1 MAQKKQQNYIK
12 KENQHGKFLQKGDAS
27 AAERRKTIGKN
38 LSFGSS
44 EAYKLLRTNLMLS
57 MADEGSCKIIGITSA
72 LRGEGKSTTAANLA
86 YSLAQSGKQTLLLEA
101 DMRIPIQASVFR
113 IEEKPGLSHVLTGMS
128 SLTEAI
134 RQQTPI
140 HTMSILP
147 AGEIPPNPSELLSS
161 KHMKAVLDA
170 LAKVFE
176 YIIIDLPPI
185 TAVSDGLAVS
195 KLLSGMIVV
204 VREDY
209 CDRYSLAETMQR
221 LEMLEVKLLG
231 FVFNGAEPAKKR
243 YGKYGYKYSQDS
255 KYGYRY
261 GSHDSAKGTGAA
273 APSQNAE
280 GTQGRNDNV

>member
-1 MAQKKQQNYIK
+1 MGQKKQKDSIK
-12 KENQHGKFLQKGDAS
+12 KETRRGKFLQGRNVS

-44 EAYKLLRTNLMLS
+44 EAYKLLRTNLMFS
-57 MADEGSCKIIGITSA
+57 MADEGSCKIVGITSA

-101 DMRIPIQASVFR
+101 DMRLPVQASTFQL
-113 IEEKPGLSHVLTGMS
+113 EETPGLSHVLTGMN
-128 SLTEAI
+128 SLTDAI
-134 RQQTPI
+134 RQKTPI
-140 HTMSILP
+140 RTMSILP

-161 KHMKAVLDA
+161 KNMKAVLDA

-185 TAVSDGLAVS
+185 NAVSDGLAVS
-195 KLLSGMIVV
+195 NLLSGMIVV
-204 VREDY
+204 VRENY

-231 FVFNGAEPAKKR
+231 FVFNGAEPVKKR
-243 YGKYGYKYSQDS
+243 YQKYGYKYSRDS
-255 KYGYRY
+255 RYGYRY
-261 GSHDSAKGTGAA
+261 GSHDSAKRTGTAA
-273 APSQNAE
+273 SGPNVEKE
-280 GTQGRNDNV
+280 GGKQENV